1 MSLICI
7 LAAFLDGLKSRMLQ
21 QGLENDPIIKDQM
34 ASLGCLLVC
43 TFGNFL
49 AHVLVAAHAANNVDF
64 GGEPE
69 GEGYE
74 GEA

>member
-1 MSLICI
+1 
-7 LAAFLDGLKSRMLQ
+7 
-21 QGLENDPIIKDQM
+21 M